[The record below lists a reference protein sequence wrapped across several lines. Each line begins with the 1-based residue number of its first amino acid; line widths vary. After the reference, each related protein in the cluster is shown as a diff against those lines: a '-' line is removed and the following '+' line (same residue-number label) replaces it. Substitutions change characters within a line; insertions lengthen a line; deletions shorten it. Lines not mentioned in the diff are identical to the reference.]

1 MSLPTLPFTRLVFRR
16 LRFLI
21 HSFPVVILI
30 SFTRRFNTESG
41 KSKYTKYPAIHQARP
56 LFLAPVLVHALH
68 RVALR
73 LRQQA
78 SGAVRPC
85 GAIPPTRFA
94 RGPLPLTEPRAA
106 TPSGGLPPSG
116 CGAARCISATIP
128 PSFSLLTRNLSVRT
142 ALEGCFCGKVHLEKE
157 GFIGV
162 GLRSCIPRLSSRTV
176 PPLQKRVASKCL
188 KINENVNLKCKK
200 PHFEFTM
207 LLDISKI
214 LATRFQSLEHSH
226 CVLKV
231 EVYSGGAEVKIQ
243 PTLGTSGPG
252 IRDS

>member
-1 MSLPTLPFTRLVFRR
+1 
-16 LRFLI
+16 
-21 HSFPVVILI
+21 
-30 SFTRRFNTESG
+30 
-41 KSKYTKYPAIHQARP
+41 
-56 LFLAPVLVHALH
+56 
-68 RVALR
+68 
-73 LRQQA
+73 
-78 SGAVRPC
+78 
-85 GAIPPTRFA
+85 
-94 RGPLPLTEPRAA
+94 
-106 TPSGGLPPSG
+106 
-116 CGAARCISATIP
+116 
-128 PSFSLLTRNLSVRT
+128 
-142 ALEGCFCGKVHLEKE
+142 
-157 GFIGV
+157 
-162 GLRSCIPRLSSRTV
+162 V

-231 EVYSGGAEVKIQ
+231 EVYSGGALEHSHCVLKVEGYSGGAEVKMQ